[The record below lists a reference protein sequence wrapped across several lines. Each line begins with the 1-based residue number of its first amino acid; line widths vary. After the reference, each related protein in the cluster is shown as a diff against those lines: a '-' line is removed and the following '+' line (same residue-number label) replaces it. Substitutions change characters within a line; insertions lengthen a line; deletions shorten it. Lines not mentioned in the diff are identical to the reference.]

1 VIATIV
7 PSTHHYKK
15 TIFKEKKYYFDNHIY
30 IPYTLHPK
38 MVKLLQKN
46 SSYFLVR
53 ATQTIAAAQRTE

>member
-1 VIATIV
+1 MSHQLT
-7 PSTHHYKK
+7 TTKK
-15 TIFKEKKYYFDNHIY
+15 QFLKKKYYFDNHIY

-46 SSYFLVR
+46 SSYFSVR